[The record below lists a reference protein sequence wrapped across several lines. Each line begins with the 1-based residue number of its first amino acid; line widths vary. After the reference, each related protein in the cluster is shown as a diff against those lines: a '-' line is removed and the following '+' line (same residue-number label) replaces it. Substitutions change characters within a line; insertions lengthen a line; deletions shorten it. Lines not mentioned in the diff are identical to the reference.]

1 MEDRARRLSS
11 TLNRAIRSARM
22 PRRYQQDWDELA
34 RREPY
39 FAVLTD
45 RRFLRA
51 GLDETT
57 RRQFFETGQAD
68 VEHLFAVIREHA
80 SRAFEPATALDFG
93 CGVGRVTLALSALVP
108 SVTGCDISPEM
119 IAIARQNAAAMGRFN
134 VMFEMDLDALRDR
147 QFDLI
152 CSLIVFQHI
161 PPSEGMITLT
171 KLMRLMAPGGIAA
184 IHFTLRRPGTPLRRL
199 ARCLR
204 GAFPLLHRAALRLE
218 GDDLQLPY
226 MQMNE
231 YDEREIRRRVENSG
245 RTVQHLIP
253 RDEGGVAGAVFIV
266 ARQGLVPG

>member
-1 MEDRARRLSS
+1 
-11 TLNRAIRSARM
+11 M

-51 GLDETT
+51 ELDEET

-68 VEHLFAVIREHA
+68 MEHMFAAIREQTG
-80 SRAFEPATALDFG
+80 RAFEPATALDFG
-93 CGVGRVTLALSALVP
+93 CGVGRVTLALSERVP

-119 IAIARQNAAAMGRFN
+119 IAIAQQNAAAAGRAN
-134 VMFEMDLDALRDR
+134 VLFETDLDALPDR
-147 QFDLI
+147 TFDLI

-161 PPSEGMITLT
+161 PPGEGMITLT
-171 KLMRLMAPGGIAA
+171 KLMRLLAPGGVAA

-199 ARCLR
+199 ARRLR

-218 GDDLQLPY
+218 RDDLRLPY

-231 YDEREIRRRVENSG
+231 YDEREIRRRVENAG
-245 RTVQHLIP
+245 GFVQYVIP
-253 RDEGGVAGAVFIV
+253 RNEGGVEGAMFIV
-266 ARQGLVPG
+266 RNSAQSGNPHLAPTPEH